1 MLRTLAVALAASLAF
16 GGAAPAAEGQG
27 AHAQCKALAKL
38 KAEFDA
44 KTHVVQ
50 LTAGQF
56 HFVEGVYVGSPST
69 PDGLPPGDGAL
80 LFSHE
85 GDKDGIIVWNS
96 WRARLCANPDQRAAD
111 QTHSRHQDRC
121 AGRRRQRTVTAGQMH
136 ECIDRRWRLRS
147 ETST

>member
-1 MLRTLAVALAASLAF
+1 MLRTLAIALAASLVF
-16 GGAAPAAEGQG
+16 GGAARAVEGQG

-69 PDGLPPGDGAL
+69 PDGLPPGNGAIL
-80 LFSHE
+80 VTHD
-85 GDKDGIIVWNS
+85 GDKDGVVIWT
-96 WRARLCANPDQRAAD
+96 RGALACAPIPVNEKLMKLLAD
-111 QTHSRHQDRC
+111 VKTGEGEDGDS
-121 AGRRRQRTVTAGQMH
+121 
-136 ECIDRRWRLRS
+136 L
-147 ETST
+147 

>member
-1 MLRTLAVALAASLAF
+1 MLRTLAIALAASFAF

-38 KAEFDA
+38 KAAFDA

-56 HFVEGVYVGSPST
+56 HFVEGVYVGSPSA

-80 LFSHE
+80 LLSHE

-96 WRARLCANPDQRAAD
+96 WRARLCADPGQRAVD
-111 QTHSRHQDRC
+111 QTLSRHQDRR
-121 AGRRRQRTVTAGQMH
+121 AGRRRQRTVTAGTDARMH
-136 ECIDRRWRLRS
+136 
-147 ETST
+147 